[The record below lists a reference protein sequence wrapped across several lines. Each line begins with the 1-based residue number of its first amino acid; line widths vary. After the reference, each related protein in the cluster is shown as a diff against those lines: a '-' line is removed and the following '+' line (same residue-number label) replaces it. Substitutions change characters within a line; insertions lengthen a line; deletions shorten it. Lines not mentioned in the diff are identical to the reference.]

1 MGDGLDIAMGRAGGD
16 MNGHEAAAVQAEGRG
31 GVLSREEF
39 AERFRSSSR
48 ALWCIAASVSR
59 DRSSAEDAVQEA
71 AVIAMGKI
79 EEFDRDT
86 NFLAWMGQIV
96 RFVATNV
103 GRTSA
108 RRERIL
114 RTGVAAERHAE
125 RDEGDWGLPPGLT
138 AALSTLEPTARACLL
153 MRVVGEM
160 SYQQISA
167 ALGIPEG
174 TAMSHVFRARKSL
187 ASRLTPPA
195 KGEA

>member
-1 MGDGLDIAMGRAGGD
+1 MSTAASDITSQNPTAG
-16 MNGHEAAAVQAEGRG
+16 QAGGRG

-39 AERFRSSSR
+39 AERFRQSSR
-48 ALWCIAASVSR
+48 VLWCIAASVSR
-59 DRSSAEDAVQEA
+59 DRAGAEDAVQDA
-71 AVIAMGKI
+71 AVIAMGKL
-79 EEFDRDT
+79 EEFDKDT
-86 NFLAWMGQIV
+86 NFVAWMGQIV
-96 RFVATNV
+96 RFVATNA

-114 RTGVAAERHAE
+114 RTHVSAEKHAE
-125 RDEGDWGLPPGLT
+125 NAAGDWGLPPAMT
-138 AALSTLEPTARACLL
+138 AAMGTLEPTARACLL

-187 ASRLTPPA
+187 ASRLEPPT
-195 KGEA
+195 KGDEA